1 MKITHHGSRLRSGRH
16 SLVGQPYLITIS
28 ARKRHAFFKD
38 HDIAKRT
45 CRVIHEIDSLGASH
59 TWRFVIMPDHC
70 HWMLTL
76 EGSYSLS
83 QTVRMFKGQS
93 SRLAGVSLWQRG
105 FHDRALRRESDLLP
119 TARYVIANPLRAGL
133 VTRLGDYPYWDA
145 VWL

>member
-1 MKITHHGSRLRSGRH
+1 
-16 SLVGQPYLITIS
+16 
-28 ARKRHAFFKD
+28 
-38 HDIAKRT
+38 
-45 CRVIHEIDSLGASH
+45 
-59 TWRFVIMPDHC
+59 MPDHC